1 MQTIILLL
9 SFIMIFS
16 LLRLI
21 LGPSVW
27 DRLLGL
33 NLMSLKITALIVL
46 FALLNDQNYLL
57 DIALAYALLNIIG
70 LIFISRFIQ
79 QKGKI

>member
-1 MQTIILLL
+1 
-9 SFIMIFS
+9 MIFS
-16 LLRLI
+16 LIRLI

-27 DRLLGL
+27 DRLLGF
-33 NLMSLKITALIVL
+33 NLLSLKITALIVL

>member
-1 MQTIILLL
+1 
-9 SFIMIFS
+9 MIFS